1 MKTFEEDK
9 ELRQLLKGI
18 KLEKPAPDFTK
29 VVMNRVF
36 QERTMVEQVK
46 AEPVLGK
53 AFWIIFALFVL
64 LIALMVLL
72 SGSNVAPES
81 SVVLPDINAE
91 KYMSGY
97 RSFFENFSNLPASI
111 AGILLAFSLLIFL
124 ERFLSSKRP
133 EFV

>member
-9 ELRQLLKGI
+9 ELKQLLKSI

-29 VVMNRVF
+29 VVMTRVF

-53 AFWIIFALFVL
+53 GFWIILALFVL
-64 LIALMVLL
+64 LMTAMVLL
-72 SGSNVAPES
+72 SGSNIVPES
-81 SVVLPDINAE
+81 SVVLPEVNTE

-97 RSFFENFSNLPASI
+97 RSFFENFGNLPASI
-111 AGILLAFSLLIFL
+111 AGIFLAFSLLVFL
-124 ERFLSSKRP
+124 DRFLSSKRP
-133 EFV
+133 EFA